1 MAIQA
6 EDRVR
11 DVEAVPASRAARPM
25 RDPVDGRV
33 DGRVVRA
40 VLELRQVGAAVQ
52 AVGPAGA
59 PRLGS
64 QVPRVS
70 PQH

>member
-25 RDPVDGRV
+25 RDSAAGRA
-33 DGRVVRA
+33 VRA
-40 VLELRQVGAAVQ
+40 VLAPRQVGADVR

-64 QVPRVS
+64 PVSRVS

>member
-11 DVEAVPASRAARPM
+11 DVEAVPVSRAARPM
-25 RDPVDGRV
+25 RDPV

-40 VLELRQVGAAVQ
+40 VLELRQVGADVR
-52 AVGPAGA
+52 AVGPVGA
-59 PRLGS
+59 SRLGS